1 MYFIISFFFFFF
13 SLLGV
18 LISLIMSMTSSI
30 YMSFWEFIFFNS
42 FKMEYLILFDWISV
56 MFMSVVFMIFS
67 MIMVYSYDY
76 MSGYLFNMRF
86 IMLMGLFLL
95 SMIFMILSPNLIS
108 IMLGWDG
115 LGLISYSLI
124 ILNQNKISYNS
135 GMITL
140 MMNRVGDIF
149 LLVLIGFFLKNGSW
163 NIIEFYKDSFLM
175 MFLVIVMS
183 KSAQYPF
190 SIWLPLAMTA
200 PTPVS
205 ALVHSSTLVTAGVYF
220 LMRGIELMEEW
231 MLGGLMILSLFTMF
245 YSSLMAN
252 FENDMKKVVALS
264 TLSQLGLMMFILC
277 FKHKI
282 LCFFHLVTHAF
293 FKSLLFMCV
302 GYIMHLMMGFQDI
315 RYMKFLH
322 KINPMLLMMM
332 IYSLLS
338 MCGFFF
344 LSGFYSK
351 DLILEYFF
359 MSKVSYFYL
368 IIFYVSCMFT
378 VSYSLRLIILMLM
391 GNTKNLI
398 MMSLTDY
405 NMKLYSMIVLWLM
418 SLILGS
424 LMGWMFISGK
434 VIIIFGWEKMMI
446 LMILVLGMIFLGV
459 VIKLSNTMLF
469 PKSYYF
475 VSSMWFLDLILN
487 IYVNKVVNYMK
498 LEFMFFEK
506 GWGEYM
512 LINWVNEFEKIVFY
526 MNFLIK
532 KVAFILLIFVIIML
546 FY

>member
-1 MYFIISFFFFFF
+1 MYYIISFFFFFL
-13 SLLGV
+13 SLWGILV
-18 LISLIMSMTSSI
+18 SLIMSMTSSI
-30 YMSFWEFIFFNS
+30 YMSFWEFIFLNS
-42 FKMEYLILFDWISV
+42 FKMEFLILFDWISV
-56 MFMSVVFMIFS
+56 MFMSVVFLIFS

-86 IMLMGLFLL
+86 LMLMGLFLL
-95 SMIFMILSPNLIS
+95 SMIFMIMSPNLIS

-135 GMITL
+135 GMVTL

-149 LLVLIGFFLKNGSW
+149 LLILIGLFLKNGGW
-163 NIIEFYKDSFLM
+163 NIIEFYKDKFLM
-175 MFLVIVMS
+175 MFLIIVMS

-220 LMRGIELMEEW
+220 LMRGIELLEEW
-231 MLGGLMILSLFTMF
+231 MLGWLMILSLFTMF

-252 FENDMKKVVALS
+252 FENDIKKIVALS

-277 FKHKI
+277 FKYKI

-315 RYMKFLH
+315 RCMKFLH
-322 KINPMLLMMM
+322 KINPMVLMMM

-359 MSKVSYFYL
+359 MSKISYFYL
-368 IIFYVSCMFT
+368 IIFYISCMFT
-378 VSYSLRLIILMLM
+378 VSYSFRLIILMLM
-391 GNTKNLI
+391 GNSKNFSI
-398 MMSLTDY
+398 MSLIDY
-405 NMKLYSMIVLWLM
+405 NMKLCSMIVLWLM

-424 LMGWMFISGK
+424 LMSWMFISGK
-434 VIIIFGWEKMMI
+434 VMILFGWEKKVI
-446 LMILVLGMIFLGV
+446 LMILILGVIFLGLV
-459 VIKLSNTMLF
+459 TKLEDKMLF
-469 PKSYYF
+469 SKMYYF
-475 VSSMWFLDLILN
+475 ISSMWFLDLILS
-487 IYVNKVVNYMK
+487 IYINKVVNYLK

-512 LINWVNEFEKIVFY
+512 LINWVNELNKIMFF
-526 MNFLIK
+526 MSFMMK
-532 KVAFILLIFVIIML
+532 KVGFILLIFVIVML
-546 FY
+546 V